1 MKLQISPQIIE
12 SYKGQDYTHWHALA
26 EFIDNST
33 YWYDLNRDEILKHD
47 PEALKCEVRITYDK
61 ESSLLRIADNS
72 IGMDL
77 ETLQSAMIIGKR
89 TNRPG
94 RSVYGMGL
102 KTACIWL
109 LDANGGTFTVKTK
122 KAGATTGY
130 IVTFDYEK
138 VINDKSGS
146 HELGFQEIKG
156 LKPSDHY
163 TVVEVS
169 KLDEIIQT
177 KRLSKIKEYLKS
189 MYREDFREDKL
200 FLSFNEEPLK
210 WDDKNHYTFLTSM
223 DGANYKRD
231 FSFIVN
237 GKSVKGWIGI
247 MASGGK
253 SIGGLTILQHKRVI
267 RGYPNT
273 WKPEG
278 LFGGSGEGQTTS
290 LSSQRLVGEI
300 HMDDFGVTH
309 TKDNIKWTGDEELL
323 VDEQLTKEFLDFKK
337 LASDYR
343 VGKKPVPDF
352 TEVEIKI
359 AIDDVLE
366 VVNST
371 VFNDQVGQIPNVTNS
386 NPAVTENIL
395 STVIA
400 EHVRDNNPSF
410 KFSVQGTDIS
420 VFLLKDSPEDIYFDF
435 EPHPS
440 GKSIN
445 VSINLAHPYLT
456 SVKDSVDIQQY
467 MLTCLYDAL
476 AEFHCNKLTSVIHAR
491 TIRDIKNGLMKTTIK
506 MAGEDKQ

>member
-1 MKLQISPQIIE
+1 MKLQISSQIIE

-33 YWYDLNRDEILKHD
+33 YWYDLHREEILKHD
-47 PEALKCEVRITYDK
+47 PDAIKCEVRITYDK

-77 ETLQSAMIIGKR
+77 ETLESAMIIGKR

-102 KTACIWL
+102 KTASIWL

-122 KAGATTGY
+122 KAGSTTGY
-130 IVTFDYEK
+130 IVTFDYQK
-138 VINDKSGS
+138 VINDKSES

-156 LKPSDHY
+156 LNPSDHY
-163 TVVEVS
+163 TVVEIS
-169 KLDEIIQT
+169 KLDEVIQS
-177 KRLSKIKEYLKS
+177 KRLFKIKEYLKS

-210 WDDKNHYTFLTSM
+210 WDDDGHYTFLKTM

-231 FSFIVN
+231 FSFTVN
-237 GKSVKGWIGI
+237 GKLVSGWIGI

-253 SIGGLTILQHKRVI
+253 SVGGLTILQHKRVI

-290 LSSQRLVGEI
+290 LLSQRLVGEI

-309 TKDNIKWTGDEELL
+309 TKDNIKWSGDEELH
-323 VDEQLTKEFLDFKK
+323 VDEQLAQQFLDFKK
-337 LASDYR
+337 IASDYR
-343 VGKKPVPDF
+343 VGKKVVPDF
-352 TEVEIKI
+352 RDIDIKI
-359 AIDDVLE
+359 AIDEVMGVVTSDV
-366 VVNST
+366 
-371 VFNDQVGQIPNVTNS
+371 FKDQIGQIPNVTNS

-395 STVIA
+395 SAVIA
-400 EHVRDNNPSF
+400 EHVRDNKPSF
-410 KFSVQGTDIS
+410 NFTVHGIDIS
-420 VFLLKDSPEDIYFDF
+420 VYLPKDSPEDIYFDF
-435 EPHPS
+435 EPHPN
-440 GKSIN
+440 GKGIN

-476 AEFHCNKLTSVIHAR
+476 SEYHCNKLTSVIHAR
-491 TIRDIKNGLMKTTIK
+491 TIRDIKNGLMKTTIM
-506 MAGEDKQ
+506 MAGEEK